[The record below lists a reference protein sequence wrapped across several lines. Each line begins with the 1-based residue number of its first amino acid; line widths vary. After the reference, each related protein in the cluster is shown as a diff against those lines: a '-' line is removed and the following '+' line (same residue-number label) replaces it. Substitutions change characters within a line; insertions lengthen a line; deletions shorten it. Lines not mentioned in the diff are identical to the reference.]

1 MKSHAHNT
9 VLLMHNPDNLRFLP
23 IPKLFALSLNIL
35 PLFMKKSPN
44 VLEQDETDSLRY
56 YSSVKTEEQYAER

>member
-9 VLLMHNPDNLRFLP
+9 VLLMHNPDNIRFLT
-23 IPKLFALSLNIL
+23 IPKLFALSLTIL

-44 VLEQDETDSLRY
+44 LLEQDETDSLRY